1 VKGEAS
7 WHALDHQHRRRHE
20 RYDRRL
26 RRRFLFLRF
35 AGIFGLTTLLIL
47 GGIATLAWLVTQ
59 WLTGNGQMPVLV
71 WVGGALLGV
80 GLPLVGWGIAGH
92 AFQDIARPLA
102 DLMDAADAVAAG
114 DLHVHVLEEGPGDFG
129 RIAQTFNRMARELER
144 AEEQRR
150 NLTADV
156 AHELR
161 TPLAII
167 QGNLEGLLDG
177 VYQPTAEHL
186 TAMLDETRWL
196 ARLIDDLRILS
207 LAESGQL
214 VLHKEVVAVDELLA
228 DLSTSFGGQAEA
240 KGIRLCLAASDQLAG
255 VTVNADVGRL
265 YQVLGNLV
273 VNALRYTPSG
283 GTITLQGERVPGS
296 VRLIVRDTGK
306 GIAPEDIPSIFDR
319 FWRGDAAR
327 SRTEGVGGGLG
338 LSIARQLALAHA
350 GRIEVES
357 QPGQG
362 ATFTVQLPADEGEAS
377 ISHFPRASL

>member
-1 VKGEAS
+1 MA
-7 WHALDHQHRRRHE
+7 
-20 RYDRRL
+20 
-26 RRRFLFLRF
+26 
-35 AGIFGLTTLLIL
+35 LLIL
-47 GGIATLAWLVTQ
+47 GGMATLVWLVTR
-59 WLTGNGQMPVLV
+59 WLTDDGQMPVLV
-71 WVGGALLGV
+71 WVGGLLLGV

-92 AFQDIARPLA
+92 AFQDIAQPLA
-102 DLMDAADAVAAG
+102 DLMDAADAVAVG
-114 DLHVHVLEEGPGDFG
+114 DLHVHVAEESPGDFG
-129 RIAQTFNRMARELER
+129 RLAQTFNRMARELER

-150 NLTADV
+150 NLAADV

-161 TPLAII
+161 TPLHII

-177 VYQPTAEHL
+177 VYQPTAEHIN
-186 TAMLDETRWL
+186 AMLDETRWL
-196 ARLIDDLRILS
+196 ARLIDDLRLLS

-214 VLHKEVVAVDELLA
+214 VLHKEAIAVDELLT
-228 DLSTSFGGQAEA
+228 DISTSFCGQAEA
-240 KGIRLCLAASDQLAG
+240 KGIQLCIAGKDKLTG

-265 YQVLGNLV
+265 YQILGNLV

-296 VRLIVRDTGK
+296 VRLSVRDTGK

-319 FWRGDAAR
+319 FWRADPAR

-338 LSIARQLALAHA
+338 LAIARQLALAHG

>member
-1 VKGEAS
+1 MERRGGIVKREAS
-7 WHALDHQHRRRHE
+7 SHALDHQHHRRHE

-47 GGIATLAWLVTQ
+47 GGITMLTWLVTQ
-59 WLTGNGQMPVLV
+59 WLTGNSQMPLLV

-92 AFQDIARPLA
+92 AFQEIARPLA
-102 DLMDAADAVAAG
+102 DLMGAADAVAAG
-114 DLHVHVLEEGPGDFG
+114 DLHVHVSEEAPGDFG

-161 TPLAII
+161 TPLSII

-196 ARLIDDLRILS
+196 ARLIDDLRLLS

-228 DLSTSFGGQAEA
+228 DLSTSFAGQAEA
-240 KGIRLCLAASDQLAG
+240 AGIQLCIAGKNELAG
-255 VTVNADVGRL
+255 VTVNADAGRL

-283 GTITLQGERVPGS
+283 GTITLQGECVPGS
-296 VRLIVRDTGK
+296 VCLTVRDTGP
-306 GIAPEDIPSIFDR
+306 GIASRDLPFIFDR
-319 FWRGDAAR
+319 FWRADQAR
-327 SRTEGVGGGLG
+327 SRTEGAGGGLG
-338 LSIARQLALAHA
+338 LAIARQLVLAHG

-362 ATFTVQLPADEGEAS
+362 ATFLVQLPADA
-377 ISHFPRASL
+377 